1 MPITHARRGGFLRG
15 LKRLSLLALVLAVL
29 WAGGLV
35 GFAASIPRK
44 APDPDSDE
52 ALRPTDAIVVLTGGS
67 QRLSTGLALLSAG
80 RAHKLF
86 VSGVYNGVDVQ
97 ELLRVSRQQPGDLEC
112 CVVLGYA
119 ADSTLGNAYETA
131 GWMRE
136 QNYTSL
142 RLVTANYHM
151 RRSLLEFRA
160 AMPDIDI
167 LPHPV
172 VPANVEVDDWWRQR
186 RIANLIVGEYTK
198 FLVALLRSAIEDM
211 LSP

>member
-44 APDPDSDE
+44 APDPDSAE
-52 ALRPTDAIVVLTGGS
+52 ALRTTDAIVVLTGGS

-80 RAHKLF
+80 RAQKLF

-198 FLVALLRSAIEDM
+198 FLAALLRSAIEDM